1 MSSRRLALAVSWMI
15 VAVVGAACRHSV
27 MVVDNGPK
35 PEGARATIS
44 GTLVTPQTKQ
54 PVAGRQVTATEN
66 TSAARFT
73 ATSNASGGFTL
84 LVDPGTYHL
93 NVTLQ
98 SGEGV
103 LDPPTSI
110 AVGPGEIKSN
120 IELVVGKAMGTA
132 AH

>member
-1 MSSRRLALAVSWMI
+1 MQYRRRALAITWTI
-15 VAVVGAACRHSV
+15 LVVLSAACHHSV

-44 GTLVTPQTKQ
+44 GTLVTPETKQ
-54 PVAGRQVTATEN
+54 PVAGREVTATEN

-73 ATSNASGGFTL
+73 ATSNSSGGFTL

-98 SGEGV
+98 PGEGV

-120 IELVVGKAMGTA
+120 IQLVVGKAIGTA

>member
-1 MSSRRLALAVSWMI
+1 VRHQIGRLAVSLACI
-15 VAVVGAACRHSV
+15 VATAAACHHSV
-27 MVVDNGPK
+27 LVVDNGPK
-35 PEGARATIS
+35 PEGAGATIS
-44 GTLVTPQTKQ
+44 GTLVTPETKQ

-66 TSAARFT
+66 GSGAKFT
-73 ATSNASGGFTL
+73 ATTNASGGFTL

-98 SGEGV
+98 PGEGV

-120 IELVVGKAMGTA
+120 IQMVVGKTSSADR
-132 AH
+132 

>member
-1 MSSRRLALAVSWMI
+1 MRHPIGRLVVSLAFI
-15 VAVVGAACRHSV
+15 VATGAACRHSV
-27 MVVDNGPK
+27 LVVDNGPK

-44 GTLVTPQTKQ
+44 GTLVTPETKQ

-66 TSAARFT
+66 GSGATFT
-73 ATSNASGGFTL
+73 ATTNASGGFTL
-84 LVDPGTYHL
+84 LVVPGTYHL

-98 SGEGV
+98 PGEGV

-110 AVGPGEIKSN
+110 DVKPGEIKSN
-120 IELVVGKAMGTA
+120 IQMVVGKAAATA